1 MRTIFINRPHF
12 LVPLTGLEPVR
23 FLHRGI
29 LRLMQQPWHTIYS
42 NIKGYKQLYI
52 VVYSLCPQM
61 SQSYLCSG
69 L

>member
-29 LRLMQQPWHTIYS
+29 LRLIYEVYTTIYCV
-42 NIKGYKQLYI
+42 YI
-52 VVYSLCPQM
+52 AL
-61 SQSYLCSG
+61 
-69 L
+69 